1 MFFFKSKSNTMASI
15 GRSFYSLKA
24 KKAIVVP
31 ITLQS
36 AALTSVTKRGTGKET
51 KRKLGGTLLVYKDK
65 RA

>member
-1 MFFFKSKSNTMASI
+1 MASI